1 MVNHTVELIYTTSL
15 TNKQIEDESPIPK
28 KTKNHHQQQ
37 QRQLLNQYIEL
48 IYQKS
53 MYLFAAT
60 KI

>member
-1 MVNHTVELIYTTSL
+1 MVNHTVELIYTSL
-15 TNKQIEDESPIPK
+15 KNKQIEDESPTPQ
-28 KTKNHHQQQ
+28 KTKNHHHQQ